1 MSMIEKNY
9 YHIKH
14 SIKDAADEYHRDT
27 NDILLLAVSK
37 KQSMKSIIEAHALG
51 QNDFGENFV
60 QEGIEKINALK
71 SDKICWHFIGHL
83 QSNKTRKISENFSWV
98 HTVDRLKIAERL
110 SAQRPTY
117 AKDLNVCVQINIDQ
131 EDNKSGAKL
140 EKLSELCQA
149 ISDLPK
155 LRLRGLMCIPKIHN
169 EHEIQRRSFAKLKDQ
184 LESLNQS
191 NLNLDTLSMGMTN
204 DFRAAIQEGSTI
216 IRIGTALFGPR

>member
-14 SIKDAADEYHRDT
+14 SINDAADEYHRDT

-37 KQSMKSIIEAHALG
+37 KQSVKSIIKAHALG

-60 QEGIEKINALK
+60 QEGIEKINTLK
-71 SDKICWHFIGHL
+71 NDKICWHFIGHL

-184 LESLNQS
+184 LESLNKS

>member
-71 SDKICWHFIGHL
+71 SDEICWHFIGHL

>member
-60 QEGIEKINALK
+60 QEGIEKINTLK
-71 SDKICWHFIGHL
+71 NDKICWHFIGHL

-184 LESLNQS
+184 LESLNKS

>member
-9 YHIKH
+9 SHIKH
-14 SIKDAADEYHRDT
+14 SIKDAADEYHRDIK
-27 NDILLLAVSK
+27 DILLLAVSK
-37 KQSMKSIIEAHALG
+37 KQPMKSIMEAHALG

-60 QEGIEKINALK
+60 QDGIEKINALK
-71 SDKICWHFIGHL
+71 SKKICWHFIGHL

-110 SAQRPTY
+110 SAQRPNY
-117 AKDLNVCVQINIDQ
+117 AKDLNVCVQINIDE
-131 EDNKSGAKL
+131 EDSKSGTKL
-140 EKLSELCQA
+140 EKLLELCHA
-149 ISDLPK
+149 INDLPK
-155 LRLRGLMCIPKIHN
+155 LRLRGLMCIPKMHY
-169 EHEIQRRSFAKLKDQ
+169 EHEIQRLPFAKLKNQ
-184 LESLNQS
+184 LKSLNKS